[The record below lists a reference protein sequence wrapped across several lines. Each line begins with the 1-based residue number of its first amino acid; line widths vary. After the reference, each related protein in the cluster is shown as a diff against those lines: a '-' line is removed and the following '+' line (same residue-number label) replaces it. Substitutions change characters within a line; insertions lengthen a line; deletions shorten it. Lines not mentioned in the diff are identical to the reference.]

1 MASLAIKSVIDAQ
14 CERQSLV
21 SFFYCNYERND
32 EQSIHGL
39 LSALLRQ
46 FVSKSNLIPNCI
58 IQLHQLC
65 QKQQRRPTQE
75 ELEGSFISI
84 ASSHDGSF
92 LIIDAIDE
100 LTEDTRRRLLSWLHQ
115 ARNKAPIRCLITS
128 RPLPGI
134 SQHFVDDL
142 QLEIRANKTDI
153 ELNLHK
159 RLDEL
164 SIIVQDDETLKQNIT
179 HGVAEAVDGM

>member
-1 MASLAIKSVIDAQ
+1 MYYPVA
-14 CERQSLV
+14 
-21 SFFYCNYERND
+21 
-32 EQSIHGL
+32 
-39 LSALLRQ
+39 SAL
-46 FVSKSNLIPNCI
+46 S
-58 IQLHQLC
+58 
-65 QKQQRRPTQE
+65 KQQRRPTQE
-75 ELEGSFISI
+75 ELESSFISI

-100 LTEDTRRRLLSWLHQ
+100 LTEDTRRRLLPWLHQ